1 MRYELDFE
9 PKALKAWKKLDHDT
23 REMFRS
29 KLRERLD
36 HPRVRKDALHFMPHH
51 YKIKLRDKGYRLIY
65 SVNDETVMV
74 MVVSIGRR
82 DEIYDRV

>member
-9 PKALKAWKKLDHDT
+9 PNALKAWKKLDHET

-36 HPRVRKDALHFMPHH
+36 HPRVPQDALHFMPHH
-51 YKIKLRDKGYRLIY
+51 YKIKLREKGYRLIY
-65 SVNDETVMV
+65 SVKDHEVLV
-74 MVVSIGRR
+74 LVVAVGHR

>member
-1 MRYELDFE
+1 
-9 PKALKAWKKLDHDT
+9 
-23 REMFRS
+23 MFRS

-74 MVVSIGRR
+74 MVVIHRPSRR
-82 DEIYDRV
+82 NLRPRLATGAG